1 MITYKLH
8 KIIFVFFLFSFT
20 QCYKAPFFELTVQVI
35 NQELEPVPGCAVL
48 IEITDLDTGDII
60 SGEILNSEYS
70 DVTNDSGIVQFSF
83 ENKAFV
89 TARTCLMLNEM
100 SAMCKQGHVYL
111 EDDETKQLTL
121 MIEENSCDY
130 CF

>member
-8 KIIFVFFLFSFT
+8 KLILVFFLLSFT

-35 NQELEPVPGCAVL
+35 NQELEPVPGCDVS
-48 IEITDLDTGDII
+48 IEITDLDSGNII
-60 SGEILNSEYS
+60 AGEILNSEYG
-70 DVTNDSGIVQFSF
+70 DVTNDSGIAQFSF

-89 TARTCLMLNEM
+89 TARACVILSEM
-100 SAMCKQGHVYL
+100 TAMCKQGHVYL
-111 EDDETKQLTL
+111 EDNETKSLTL
-121 MIEENSCDY
+121 MIEETNCSY